1 MVQQDY
7 NLKIT
12 ETEPMDPTKYDLAV
26 KLREQRR
33 ILDLIPPP
41 DEVFIAAAKNAC
53 VQAGLSQ
60 ETIDILHPP
69 SSEPN
74 MRLSR

>member
-1 MVQQDY
+1 MVQLDY

-12 ETEPMDPTKYDLAV
+12 EADPMDATRYDLAA

-41 DEVFIAAAKNAC
+41 DEVFISAAKNAC
-53 VQAGLSQ
+53 IQAGLSQ

>member
-1 MVQQDY
+1 MVQLDY

-12 ETEPMDPTKYDLAV
+12 EADPMDATRYDLAA

-53 VQAGLSQ
+53 IQAGLSK

-69 SSEPN
+69 DSEPTA
-74 MRLSR
+74 RPLK

>member
-1 MVQQDY
+1 MK
-7 NLKIT
+7 LT
-12 ETEPMDPTKYDLAV
+12 DPTKYDLAA

-41 DEVFIAAAKNAC
+41 GKVFEAVAKNAC
-53 VQAGLSQ
+53 IQAGLSQ

-69 SSEPN
+69 ASEPTARSFKN
-74 MRLSR
+74 

>member
-1 MVQQDY
+1 MVQQDS
-7 NLKIT
+7 NLIA
-12 ETEPMDPTKYDLAV
+12 EADPMDATDFAA

-41 DEVFIAAAKNAC
+41 DEVFMAAAKNASI
-53 VQAGLSQ
+53 QAGLSQ

-69 SSEPN
+69 DSEPTA
-74 MRLSR
+74 RPLK

>member
-1 MVQQDY
+1 
-7 NLKIT
+7 
-12 ETEPMDPTKYDLAV
+12 MDPTKYDVAA

-41 DEVFIAAAKNAC
+41 DEVFEAAAKNAC
-53 VQAGLSQ
+53 IQAGLSQ

-69 SSEPN
+69 DSEPT
-74 MRLSR
+74 MRPFK